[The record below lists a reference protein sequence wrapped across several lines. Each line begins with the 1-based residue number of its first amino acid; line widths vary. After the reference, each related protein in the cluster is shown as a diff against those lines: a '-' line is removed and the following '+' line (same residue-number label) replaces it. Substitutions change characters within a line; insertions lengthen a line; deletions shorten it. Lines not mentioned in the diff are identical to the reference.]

1 MEPTIEIVPGA
12 IAIVKSD
19 KDISDCGQTA
29 ETSDGVVSALPP
41 VKQCDSSQTHE
52 MECQPVAGETG
63 TEIYSP
69 LLETRMMFSTR
80 IDL

>member
-19 KDISDCGQTA
+19 NHISDCGQTA

-41 VKQCDSSQTHE
+41 VKQCDFSETHE
-52 MECQPVAGETG
+52 TECQPGAAETG

-69 LLETRMMFSTR
+69 L
-80 IDL
+80 